1 MLQRGI
7 SGFWPPVHTKRD
19 FSVLLILRCASFT
32 SHSMENNFISFSA
45 RLELRNFLAGFWV
58 IECNGSASRTK
69 WSFRKQK
76 PIILTAQFAL
86 IHFIGGL
93 RDFTFCCLERANT
106 LLDQNKETEISSRR
120 EISRIGRSNEAWAS
134 CLAKYLIIAVLIW
147 LWNIYSTT
155 PDILPRPWLLP
166 APSPKSR
173 FIFICIKVISLERD
187 GRPNVTDN
195 EVVYSFLLETQRNFF
210 SAASCS
216 DQIRRKGEIWKRTRV
231 KGLKLQDIIY

>member
-93 RDFTFCCLERANT
+93 RDFTFCCLERASTQSN
-106 LLDQNKETEISSRR
+106 QNKETEISSRR

-134 CLAKYLIIAVLIW
+134 CLAKYLIIVVLIW

-155 PDILPRPWLLP
+155 PDILPRPWLLLRHQNHVP
-166 APSPKSR
+166 FSSASKS
-173 FIFICIKVISLERD
+173 SLERD